1 MKLGILRGK
10 SQSELEVI
18 AKKNNFRTM
27 QNMAQELLLSGEFS
41 FKEYE
46 RQIHSAELTLAEY
59 DEEEKV

>member
-1 MKLGILRGK
+1 MKLGILQGK

-27 QNMAQELLLSGEFS
+27 QNMAHELLLSGELS

-46 RQIHSAELTLAEY
+46 RQIQSAELSLSEY
-59 DEEEKV
+59 EEQEKV